1 MILAWFLPL
10 FLIFL
15 MIGVPVYF
23 AMLAAPGFMLYLN
36 GQERDIALMYRNV
49 FNGIDN
55 GVLLAIPFF
64 MLAGELM
71 NRHNRTFSGV
81 FSDHYWFGQRRP
93 STGKHSIFNAFCWY
107 VRLSS
112 G

>member
-55 GVLLAIPFF
+55 GVLLAIPFSCS
-64 MLAGELM
+64 LG
-71 NRHNRTFSGV
+71 S
-81 FSDHYWFGQRRP
+81 
-93 STGKHSIFNAFCWY
+93 
-107 VRLSS
+107 
-112 G
+112 